1 VDFRRLRG
9 AELLAGTAGV
19 VLLVDT
25 FLPWFE
31 FRSGKLNA
39 WQSFTVTEVVI
50 AAAIVMAL
58 TLVVLTLMA
67 RTTAA
72 PVAAAVWTTL
82 VGLIAT
88 IWVLVSVLV
97 TPGGA
102 LKNCSGSWVGLAATV
117 AILVAGWLA
126 IRDERPRRGV
136 DVHAPSDDLPPPLP
150 PPEPGPADGA
160 A

>member
-31 FRSGKLNA
+31 FRSGKLDA
-39 WQSFTVTEVVI
+39 WQSFAVTEVAI
-50 AAAIVMAL
+50 AAAIVMAF
-58 TLVVLTLMA
+58 TLFVVTLMA

-72 PVAAAVWTTL
+72 PVAAAVWTTP

-97 TPGGA
+97 KPDAA
-102 LKNCSGSWVGLAATV
+102 LQNCYGSWVGLAATV
-117 AILVAGWLA
+117 AILVAGWLS
-126 IRDERPRRGV
+126 IRDERPRPGV
-136 DVHAPSDDLPPPLP
+136 DVHAPTENLPPPLP
-150 PPEPGPADGA
+150 PPDPGPADGA

>member
-1 VDFRRLRG
+1 MP
-9 AELLAGTAGV
+9 ELLAGAAGV

-25 FLPWFE
+25 FLPWFQ

-50 AAAIVMAL
+50 AAAVVMAFA
-58 TLVVLTLMA
+58 LVVLTLTA

-88 IWVLVSVLV
+88 IWVLVRVLAS
-97 TPGGA
+97 PGGA
-102 LKNCSGSWVGLAATV
+102 LENCYGSWLGLAATV
-117 AILVAGWLA
+117 AILVAAWLS
-126 IRDERPRRGV
+126 IRDAAARRGV
-136 DVHAPSDDLPPPLP
+136 DVRAPSDDLPPPLP

>member
-9 AELLAGTAGV
+9 AELLAGAAGV

-39 WQSFTVTEVVI
+39 WQSYAVVEVVI
-50 AAAIVMAL
+50 AAAIVMAFTLVAL
-58 TLVVLTLMA
+58 TLTA

-97 TPGGA
+97 KPAGA
-102 LKNCSGSWVGLAATV
+102 IENCYGSWVGLAATV
-117 AILVAGWLA
+117 AILVAGWLS

-150 PPEPGPADGA
+150 PPDAGPADGA

>member
-1 VDFRRLRG
+1 LRG
-9 AELLAGTAGV
+9 SELLAGTAGV

-31 FRSGKLNA
+31 FRSGKLDA
-39 WQSFTVTEVVI
+39 WQSYTLTEVAI
-50 AAAIVMAL
+50 AAAIVMAF
-58 TLVVLTLMA
+58 TLVVLTLTA

-97 TPGGA
+97 KPGEA
-102 LKNCSGSWVGLAATV
+102 LQNCYGSWLGLAATV
-117 AILVAGWLA
+117 AILVAGWLSL
-126 IRDERPRRGV
+126 RDERPRRGV

-150 PPEPGPADGA
+150 PPDPGPAGGA

>member
-1 VDFRRLRG
+1 LRG
-9 AELLAGTAGV
+9 SELLAGAAGV

-31 FRSGKLNA
+31 FRSGKLDA
-39 WQSFTVTEVVI
+39 WQSYSVTEVAI
-50 AAAIVMAL
+50 AAAIAMAL
-58 TLVVLTLMA
+58 TLVVLTLTA

-97 TPGGA
+97 KPGGA
-102 LKNCSGSWVGLAATV
+102 LQNCYGSWVGLAATV
-117 AILVAGWLA
+117 AVLVAGWLSL
-126 IRDERPRRGV
+126 RDERPRRGV

-150 PPEPGPADGA
+150 PPDPGPADGA

>member
-1 VDFRRLRG
+1 VDFTRLRG
-9 AELLAGTAGV
+9 GELLAGTAGV
-19 VLLVDT
+19 ALLVDT

-31 FRSGKLNA
+31 FRSGKLDA

-50 AAAIVMAL
+50 AAAIVMAF
-58 TLVVLTLMA
+58 TLFAVTLMA

-88 IWVLVSVLV
+88 IWVLVSVLAK
-97 TPGGA
+97 PDGA
-102 LKNCSGSWVGLAATV
+102 LQNRYGSWVGLAATV
-117 AILVAGWLA
+117 AILVAGWLS
-126 IRDERPRRGV
+126 IRDERSRRGV
-136 DVHAPSDDLPPPLP
+136 DVHAPSDNLPPPLP
-150 PPEPGPADGA
+150 PPDPGPADGA